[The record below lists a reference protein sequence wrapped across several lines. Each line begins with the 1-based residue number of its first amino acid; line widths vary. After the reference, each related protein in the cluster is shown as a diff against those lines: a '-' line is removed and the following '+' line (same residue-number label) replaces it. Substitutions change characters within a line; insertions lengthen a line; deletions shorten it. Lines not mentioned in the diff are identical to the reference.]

1 MSDGIP
7 RPARSTGMTRRR
19 WIVLA
24 VLAAVAL
31 GGWRIAATATRDAA
45 PAAAHGRDAAG
56 RAVPV
61 RAVAAH
67 DGDVRVWLDGI
78 GTVTPLATV
87 TVRTRVDGELVAV
100 HFREGETVQQGALLA
115 EIDPRPF
122 QVQLEQAEGQMARDR
137 ALLENAKVDLKRY
150 QTLVKQ
156 NSVPKQQLDTQDS
169 LVRQYDAALASDQ
182 AQIDQARLQLDYARI
197 TAPFT
202 GRLGLRLVDPGN
214 IVHAS
219 DTGGIVTLTQVAPIA
234 VVFTLPEDDLP
245 LLLPKLRAGTP
256 LPVEAR
262 DRDGR
267 NVLATGRVLT
277 IDNAIDPATGT
288 IHVKAEFPNTDGAL
302 FPNQFVNAR
311 LLLEV
316 REHATLVPSAAI
328 QHGNE
333 GSFVYVVG
341 ADDAV
346 ELRPITPGPEED
358 DDTSVTQGL
367 ASGELVVVDGTQD
380 LRAGVKVV
388 RQGADAQPTAQSEAT
403 PEARRDAQPEARKGA
418 RDSS

>member
-1 MSDGIP
+1 VSDGIAEGV
-7 RPARSTGMTRRR
+7 RTSFMTRRR
-19 WIVLA
+19 WIVLV
-24 VLAAVAL
+24 VLVIAAL
-31 GGWRIAATATRDAA
+31 GGWQIASTSPRDAGH
-45 PAAAHGRDAAG
+45 AAAPGRDAAA

-67 DGDVRVWLDGI
+67 EGDVHVWLDGI
-78 GTVTPLATV
+78 GTVTPLANV

-100 HFREGETVQQGALLA
+100 HFKEGGTVQQGAPLA

-156 NSVPKQQLDTQDS
+156 NSIPKQQLDTQDS
-169 LVRQYDAALASDQ
+169 LVHQYDASLASDQ
-182 AQIDQARLQLDYARI
+182 AQIDQARLQLDYAHI

-219 DTGGIVTLTQVAPIA
+219 DTGGIVTLTQVAPIG

-245 LLLPKLRAGTP
+245 LLLPKLHGGAP
-256 LPVEAR
+256 LAVEAR
-262 DRDGR
+262 DRDGKTL
-267 NVLATGRVLT
+267 LATGHVLT

-288 IHVKAEFPNTDGAL
+288 IHVKAEFPNADGTL

-316 REHATLVPSAAI
+316 REHATLIPSAAI
-328 QHGNE
+328 QHGND
-333 GSFVYVVG
+333 GAFVYVVG
-341 ADDAV
+341 GNAAV
-346 ELRPITPGPEED
+346 ELRPVALGPDEED
-358 DDTSVTQGL
+358 DSSVTTGL
-367 ASGELVVVDGTQD
+367 APGDLVVVDGTQD
-380 LRAGVKVV
+380 LRAGTTVTLRGPDP
-388 RQGADAQPTAQSEAT
+388 RQE
-403 PEARRDAQPEARKGA
+403 A

>member
-7 RPARSTGMTRRR
+7 RPVRSTGMTRRR

-24 VLAAVAL
+24 VLAIAAL
-31 GGWRIAATATRDAA
+31 GGWRIASTAARDDGAT
-45 PAAAHGRDAAG
+45 AHGREAAA
-56 RAVPV
+56 RAIPV
-61 RAVAAH
+61 RAVAAR
-67 DGDVRVWLDGI
+67 DGDVHVWLDGI
-78 GTVTPLATV
+78 GTVTALATV

-100 HFREGETVQQGALLA
+100 HFREGDTVQQGTLLA

-122 QVQLEQAEGQMARDR
+122 NVQLEQAEGQMARDR
-137 ALLENAKVDLKRY
+137 ALLENAKVDLQRY
-150 QTLVKQ
+150 RTLVKQ

-267 NVLATGRVLT
+267 NVLATGHVLT

-288 IHVKAEFPNTDGAL
+288 IHVKAEFPNADGAL

-316 REHATLVPSAAI
+316 RENATLVPSAAI
-328 QHGNE
+328 QHGND
-333 GSFVYVVG
+333 GAFVYVVG
-341 ADDAV
+341 ADQAV
-346 ELRPITPGPEED
+346 ELRKIALGPEED

-388 RQGADAQPTAQSEAT
+388 QQGADA
-403 PEARRDAQPEARKGA
+403 RKEA

>member
-7 RPARSTGMTRRR
+7 PPARSTDMTQRHATGLGAKTRRR
-19 WIVLA
+19 WIT
-24 VLAAVAL
+24 LAALVVAAL
-31 GGWRIAATATRDAA
+31 GGWRIAPTATRDDASPAA
-45 PAAAHGRDAAG
+45 PGRKDATA

-67 DGDVRVWLDGI
+67 EGDVHVWLDGI
-78 GTVTPLATV
+78 GTVTPLANV
-87 TVRTRVDGELVAV
+87 TVRTRVDGELVSV
-100 HFREGETVQQGALLA
+100 HFKEGDMVQQGALLA

-122 QVQLEQAEGQMARDR
+122 QVQVEQAEGQMARDR

-156 NSVPKQQLDTQDS
+156 NSIPRQQLDTQDS

-182 AQIDQARLQLDYARI
+182 AQIDQARLQLDYAHI

-219 DTGGIVTLTQVAPIA
+219 DTGGIVTLTQVAPIG

-245 LLLPKLRAGTP
+245 LLLPKLRGGAP
-256 LPVEAR
+256 LVVEAR

-328 QHGNE
+328 QHGND
-333 GSFVYVVG
+333 GAFAYVVG
-341 ADDAV
+341 KENAV
-346 ELRPITPGPEED
+346 ELRPVALGPEEQ
-358 DDTSVTQGL
+358 DDTSVMSGL
-367 ASGELVVVDGTQD
+367 APGELVVVDGTQD
-380 LRAGVKVV
+380 LRAGSVV
-388 RQGADAQPTAQSEAT
+388 SLQSQDATT
-403 PEARRDAQPEARKGA
+403 NA

>member
-7 RPARSTGMTRRR
+7 QRARSTGMTRRR

-24 VLAAVAL
+24 VLAIAAL
-31 GGWRIAATATRDAA
+31 GSWRIASTATRDAA
-45 PAAAHGRDAAG
+45 PAATPGRDPAA

-67 DGDVRVWLDGI
+67 DGDVHVWLDGI
-78 GTVTPLATV
+78 GTVTPLASV

-100 HFREGETVQQGALLA
+100 HFREGDTVQQGALLA

-122 QVQLEQAEGQMARDR
+122 NVQLEQAEGQMARDR
-137 ALLENAKVDLKRY
+137 ALLENAKVDLQRY
-150 QTLVKQ
+150 RTLVKQ

-197 TAPFT
+197 TAPFA

-219 DTGGIVTLTQVAPIA
+219 DTGGIVTLTQIAPIG

-256 LPVEAR
+256 LSVEAR

-288 IHVKAEFPNTDGAL
+288 IHVKAEFPNADGAL

-328 QHGNE
+328 QHGND

-341 ADDAV
+341 ADQAV
-346 ELRPITPGPEED
+346 ELRKVALGPEED

-388 RQGADAQPTAQSEAT
+388 QQGADA
-403 PEARRDAQPEARKGA
+403 RKEA

>member
-1 MSDGIP
+1 MSDGIAG
-7 RPARSTGMTRRR
+7 PARSTGMTRRR

-24 VLAAVAL
+24 VLAIAAL
-31 GGWRIAATATRDAA
+31 GGWRVASTATHDAAA
-45 PAAAHGRDAAG
+45 PAAAQGRDGAG

-61 RAVAAH
+61 RAVAAR
-67 DGDVRVWLDGI
+67 DGTVRVWLDGI
-78 GTVTPLATV
+78 GTVTPLANV

-100 HFREGETVQQGALLA
+100 HFTEGGIVQQGALLA

-122 QVQLEQAEGQMARDR
+122 DVQLEQAEGQMARDR
-137 ALLENAKVDLKRY
+137 ALLENAKVDLGRY
-150 QTLVKQ
+150 RTLVKQ
-156 NSVPKQQLDTQDS
+156 NSIPKQQLDTQDS
-169 LVRQYDAALASDQ
+169 LVHQYDAALASDQ

-219 DTGGIVTLTQVAPIA
+219 DAGGIVTLTQVAPIA

-245 LLLPKLRAGTP
+245 RLLPKLRGGTP
-256 LPVEAR
+256 LEVEAR
-262 DRDGR
+262 DRDGK
-267 NVLATGRVLT
+267 NLLATGRVLT

-288 IHVKAEFPNTDGAL
+288 IHVKAEFPNADGAL

-328 QHGNE
+328 QHGSD
-333 GSFVYVVG
+333 GTFVYVVG
-341 ADDAV
+341 EKNAV
-346 ELRPITPGPEED
+346 DLRPVALGPEENE
-358 DDTSVTQGL
+358 DTSVTSGL

-380 LRAGVKVV
+380 LRAGVTVTL
-388 RQGADAQPTAQSEAT
+388 RGPDPRTE
-403 PEARRDAQPEARKGA
+403 A

>member
-1 MSDGIP
+1 MSDGIAEGV
-7 RPARSTGMTRRR
+7 RTSFMTRRR
-19 WIVLA
+19 WIVLV
-24 VLAAVAL
+24 VLVIAAL
-31 GGWRIAATATRDAA
+31 GGWQIASTSTRDTGHAA
-45 PAAAHGRDAAG
+45 PSGRDAAA

-61 RAVAAH
+61 RAVAARE
-67 DGDVRVWLDGI
+67 GDVHVWLDGI
-78 GTVTPLATV
+78 GTVTPLANV

-100 HFREGETVQQGALLA
+100 HFKEGETVQQGAPLA

-156 NSVPKQQLDTQDS
+156 NSIPKQQLDTQDS
-169 LVRQYDAALASDQ
+169 LVHQYDASLASDQ
-182 AQIDQARLQLDYARI
+182 AQIDQARLQLAYAHI

-219 DTGGIVTLTQVAPIA
+219 DTGGIVMLTQVAPIA

-245 LLLPKLRAGTP
+245 LLLPKLHGGAP
-256 LPVEAR
+256 LTVEAR
-262 DRDGR
+262 DRDGKT
-267 NVLATGRVLT
+267 VLATGRVLT

-288 IHVKAEFPNTDGAL
+288 IHVKAEFPNADGTL

-316 REHATLVPSAAI
+316 RERATLVPSAAI
-328 QHGNE
+328 QHGND
-333 GSFVYVVG
+333 GAFVYVVG
-341 ADDAV
+341 DKDAV
-346 ELRPITPGPEED
+346 ELRPVGLGADEED
-358 DDTSVTQGL
+358 DSSVTSGL
-367 ASGELVVVDGTQD
+367 APGDMVVVDGTQD
-380 LRAGVKVV
+380 LRAGTTVTLRGPDPQK
-388 RQGADAQPTAQSEAT
+388 E
-403 PEARRDAQPEARKGA
+403 A

>member
-1 MSDGIP
+1 M
-7 RPARSTGMTRRR
+7 RRR
-19 WIVLA
+19 WIVLG
-24 VLAAVAL
+24 VLAIVAL
-31 GGWRIAATATRDAA
+31 GGWRIAATATRDTS
-45 PAAAHGRDAAG
+45 AAAHGRDAAA

-67 DGDVRVWLDGI
+67 EGDVRVWLDGI
-78 GTVTPLATV
+78 GTVTPLANV

-100 HFREGETVQQGALLA
+100 HFKEGDTVQQGTLLA

-122 QVQLEQAEGQMARDR
+122 QVQVEQAGGQMARDR

-156 NSVPKQQLDTQDS
+156 NSIPKQQLDTQDS

-182 AQIDQARLQLDYARI
+182 AQIDQARLQLDYAHI

-202 GRLGLRLVDPGN
+202 GRLGLRIVDPGN

-219 DTGGIVTLTQVAPIA
+219 DAGGIVTLTQVAPIG

-245 LLLPKLRAGTP
+245 LLLPKLRGGAM
-256 LPVEAR
+256 LEVEAR
-262 DRDGR
+262 DRDGQ

-288 IHVKAEFPNTDGAL
+288 IHVKAEFANADGAL

-316 REHATLVPSAAI
+316 RAHATLVPSAAI
-328 QHGNE
+328 QHGND
-333 GSFVYVVG
+333 GAFVYVVG
-341 ADDAV
+341 NENKVD
-346 ELRPITPGPEED
+346 LRPVALGPEEQ
-358 DDTSVTQGL
+358 DDTSVTGGL
-367 ASGELVVVDGTQD
+367 APGELVVVDGTQD
-380 LRAGVKVV
+380 LRAGSVV
-388 RQGADAQPTAQSEAT
+388 AMQS
-403 PEARRDAQPEARKGA
+403 PDGQQEARDG
-418 RDSS
+418 S